1 MECPWTFRGT
11 NFLFRPQFSFLTKVH
26 GKSTEIHG
34 IRQIPWI
41 PYVKVGDCKVLHIL
55 QIARVFDGGIVSGEI
70 GLRFQMA
77 TLYVFQDNVSRS
89 TMVK

>member
-1 MECPWTFRGT
+1 MECPWNSMECPWTFRGT

-41 PYVKVGDCKVLHIL
+41 PYVKVGDCKVLVLAAFPWLHG
-55 QIARVFDGGIVSGEI
+55 QIINADRLTEVVGTDQLSTVSP
-70 GLRFQMA
+70 
-77 TLYVFQDNVSRS
+77 
-89 TMVK
+89 